1 MRYKKTGKVY
11 IDPAIS
17 NLHHFIW
24 HQLFVQKQLKNGSL
38 QNKVT
43 EIQLPHINICK
54 MRKENEKAAPT
65 FA

>member
-24 HQLFVQKQLKNGSL
+24 HQLFVQKTAKNGSL

-43 EIQLPHINICK
+43 EIQLPHITICK
-54 MRKENEKAAPT
+54 IRKENEKAVPT